1 VSDDEWHTTSRKLP
15 PRGPKERPCE
25 SLPYRGLN
33 RDNHQ
38 RVVDDRPSVRVEA
51 DVEASYRELTGRCVG
66 SIWRSWSWPQEL
78 AVLAAADGLQVVCR
92 YERDWFSSG
101 CTWVAELVSDV
112 EPSQGQTT

>member
-15 PRGPKERPCE
+15 PRDPEERPCE

-51 DVEASYRELTGRCVG
+51 DVEASYRELTGLRRLDLALV
-66 SIWRSWSWPQEL
+66 EL
-78 AVLAAADGLQVVCR
+78 AAGTRGVGR
-92 YERDWFSSG
+92 RR
-101 CTWVAELVSDV
+101 WVAGCLPLRARLVLLGLHLGGRDR
-112 EPSQGQTT
+112 Q